1 MLDSLRPFV
10 IPALSAKG
18 QKLAFVTRG
27 PFSCRRR
34 RRRHGRGAGRHKSGE
49 PCMRAGSN
57 AQAWAGRG
65 TGTQIIRTGTVFQCA
80 PAAADPA
87 AAARG
92 ELTEVGAE
100 HEGSAL
106 GGNFSSGDVHR
117 AAVIPPQAKF
127 CWLAKGA
134 VRRISALGKNLLA
147 GDVRSAPLYFY
158 TASRPHKARRQVRN
172 FSSGDVRC
180 AQLYLVYSKHSSQCQ
195 TAEFYQLAL
204 RTPGIWPLYASSRKQ
219 IRQMP

>member
-100 HEGSAL
+100 RVGSAL
-106 GGNFSSGDVHR
+106 GGNFSSGGVHR
-117 AAVIPPQAKF
+117 AAVIPPRAKF

-134 VRRISALGKNLLA
+134 VRSCIW
-147 GDVRSAPLYFY
+147 Y
-158 TASRPHKARRQVRN
+158 TASTAHNAKRQNFTSWLCGRRGSDPCTPAHGSRYGRCRI
-172 FSSGDVRC
+172 FSGMHVDVHRFCSGCILLWRISVC
-180 AQLYLVYSKHSSQCQ
+180 AAV
-195 TAEFYQLAL
+195 
-204 RTPGIWPLYASSRKQ
+204 
-219 IRQMP
+219 

>member
-100 HEGSAL
+100 REGSAL
-106 GGNFSSGDVHR
+106 GGNFSSGDVCR
-117 AAVIPPQAKF
+117 AAVIPPWAKT
-127 CWLAKGA
+127 CWLGMCG
-134 VRRISALGKNLLA
+134 RRRCISL
-147 GDVRSAPLYFY
+147 
-158 TASRPHKARRQVRN
+158 
-172 FSSGDVRC
+172 
-180 AQLYLVYSKHSSQCQ
+180 YSKRGSRCM
-195 TAEFYQLAL
+195 AENFYQLAL

>member
-34 RRRHGRGAGRHKSGE
+34 RRRHGRGAGRHKSGK
-49 PCMRAGSN
+49 PCTGAGSN

-80 PAAADPA
+80 PTAADPA
-87 AAARG
+87 AAA
-92 ELTEVGAE
+92 GANLRKL
-100 HEGSAL
+100 GLNGMFSA
-106 GGNFSSGDVHR
+106 GR
-117 AAVIPPQAKF
+117 AF
-127 CWLAKGA
+127 F
-134 VRRISALGKNLLA
+134 VRRCAPRCRYPAPGEILLV
-147 GDVRSAPLYFY
+147 GE
-158 TASRPHKARRQVRN
+158 
-172 FSSGDVRC
+172 GRC

-195 TAEFYQLAL
+195 TASSQFFVRRCEPRAAVFLYSKRGSRCMAENFYQLAL

>member
-49 PCMRAGSN
+49 PCMGAGSN

-100 HEGSAL
+100 REGSAL
-106 GGNFSSGDVHR
+106 GGNFSSGDVCR
-117 AAVIPPQAKF
+117 AAVIPPWAKT
-127 CWLAKGA
+127 CWLGMCGRRRCISLYSKPTSQSQTASSQFF
-134 VRRISALGKNLLA
+134 VRRC
-147 GDVRSAPLYFY
+147 APRAAIFL
-158 TASRPHKARRQVRN
+158 
-172 FSSGDVRC
+172 
-180 AQLYLVYSKHSSQCQ
+180 YSKRGSRCM
-195 TAEFYQLAL
+195 AENFYQLAL

>member
-87 AAARG
+87 AA
-92 ELTEVGAE
+92 EGANLRKL
-100 HEGSAL
+100 GLNGMFSA
-106 GGNFSSGDVHR
+106 GR
-117 AAVIPPQAKF
+117 AF
-127 CWLAKGA
+127 F
-134 VRRISALGKNLLA
+134 VRRCAPRSRYPAPGEILLV
-147 GDVRSAPLYFY
+147 GE
-158 TASRPHKARRQVRN
+158 
-172 FSSGDVRC
+172 GRC
-180 AQLYLVYSKHSSQCQ
+180 AQLYLVYSKHSSRCQ
-195 TAEFYQLAL
+195 TASSRFFVRRCAPRAAVFLYSKRGSRCMAENFYQLAL

>member
-87 AAARG
+87 AAVRG

-100 HEGSAL
+100 REGSAL
-106 GGNFSSGDVHR
+106 GGNFSSGDVCR
-117 AAVIPPQAKF
+117 AAVIPPWAKT
-127 CWLAKGA
+127 CWLGMCGRRRCISLYSKPTSQSQTASSQFF
-134 VRRISALGKNLLA
+134 VRRC
-147 GDVRSAPLYFY
+147 APRAAVFL
-158 TASRPHKARRQVRN
+158 
-172 FSSGDVRC
+172 
-180 AQLYLVYSKHSSQCQ
+180 YSKRGSRCM
-195 TAEFYQLAL
+195 AENFYQLAL
-204 RTPGIWPLYASSRKQ
+204 RTPGISPL
-219 IRQMP
+219 

>member
-100 HEGSAL
+100 RMFSA
-106 GGNFSSGDVHR
+106 GR
-117 AAVIPPQAKF
+117 KF
-127 CWLAKGA
+127 F
-134 VRRISALGKNLLA
+134 VRRCAPRSRYPAPGEILLV
-147 GDVRSAPLYFY
+147 G
-158 TASRPHKARRQVRN
+158 
-172 FSSGDVRC
+172 GGRC

>member
-34 RRRHGRGAGRHKSGE
+34 RRRHGRGAGRHKSGK
-49 PCMRAGSN
+49 PCTGAGSN

-80 PAAADPA
+80 PTAADPA
-87 AAARG
+87 AAVRG

-100 HEGSAL
+100 REGSVL
-106 GGNFSSGDVHR
+106 GENFSSGGVRR
-117 AAVIPPQAKF
+117 AAVIPPWAKF
-127 CWLAKGA
+127 CWLAKCA

-147 GDVRSAPLYFY
+147 GDVRSA
-158 TASRPHKARRQVRN
+158 
-172 FSSGDVRC
+172 
-180 AQLYLVYSKHSSQCQ
+180 QLYLVYSKHSSRCQ
-195 TAEFYQLAL
+195 AAEFYQEAL

>member
-34 RRRHGRGAGRHKSGE
+34 RRRHGRGAGRHKSGK
-49 PCMRAGSN
+49 PCMGAGSN

-80 PAAADPA
+80 PTAADPA
-87 AAARG
+87 AAA
-92 ELTEVGAE
+92 GANLRK
-100 HEGSAL
+100 L
-106 GGNFSSGDVHR
+106 GLNRMFSTGR
-117 AAVIPPQAKF
+117 AF
-127 CWLAKGA
+127 F
-134 VRRISALGKNLLA
+134 VRRCAPRSRYPAPGEILLV
-147 GDVRSAPLYFY
+147 GE
-158 TASRPHKARRQVRN
+158 
-172 FSSGDVRC
+172 GRC

-195 TAEFYQLAL
+195 TASSQFFVRRCAPRAAVFLYSKRGSRCMAENFYQLAL

>member
-100 HEGSAL
+100 REGSAL
-106 GGNFSSGDVHR
+106 GGNFSSGDVRR
-117 AAVIPPQAKF
+117 AAVIPPWAKT
-127 CWLAKGA
+127 CWLGMCG
-134 VRRISALGKNLLA
+134 RRRCISIQQADLTKPDGKFLPGSFADA
-147 GDVRSAPLYFY
+147 GDLALVRQLTEAD
-158 TASRPHKARRQVRN
+158 TADAELAKVGMRPATDLASVIFARRELLL
-172 FSSGDVRC
+172 S
-180 AQLYLVYSKHSSQCQ
+180 LLL
-195 TAEFYQLAL
+195 EFH
-204 RTPGIWPLYASSRKQ
+204 
-219 IRQMP
+219 